1 MSHSWALALCWFL
14 PGLMVGSFLN
24 VAIHRLPRM
33 LVMDIAAQPYNLARP
48 RSHCPHCQTPLA
60 IWHNVPLLS
69 FLWLRGR
76 CASCHAPIS
85 WRYPLVEAGNAL
97 IWMACGMLLPMGPQ
111 ASLAAALAW
120 ACGGSLLLTLAVIDW
135 ETTLLPDSLTQPLLW
150 LGLGVAEMG
159 WSGLSVSTALWGA
172 MVGYS
177 SFALIAF
184 VFERVTGQEGLGAGD
199 FKLLAALGAWL
210 GPLPLIPLV
219 FLAASSGAGVG
230 LVLRAR
236 GQLREGRYVPFG
248 PFLALAAV
256 LLVACG
262 PSEVL
267 HWIGLA

>member
-1 MSHSWALALCWFL
+1 
-14 PGLMVGSFLN
+14 
-24 VAIHRLPRM
+24 
-33 LVMDIAAQPYNLARP
+33 
-48 RSHCPHCQTPLA
+48 
-60 IWHNVPLLS
+60 
-69 FLWLRGR
+69 
-76 CASCHAPIS
+76 
-85 WRYPLVEAGNAL
+85 
-97 IWMACGMLLPMGPQ
+97 
-111 ASLAAALAW
+111 
-120 ACGGSLLLTLAVIDW
+120 LLTLAVIDW

-150 LGLGVAEMG
+150 LGLWAAEMG
-159 WSGLSVSTALWGA
+159 WSGLSVSNALWGA

-256 LLVACG
+256 VLVACG